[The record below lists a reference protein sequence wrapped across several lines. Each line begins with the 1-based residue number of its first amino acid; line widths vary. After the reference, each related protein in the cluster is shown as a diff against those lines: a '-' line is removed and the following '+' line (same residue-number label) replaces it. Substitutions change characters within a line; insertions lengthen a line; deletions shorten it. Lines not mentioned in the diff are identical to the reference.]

1 MSFAATSI
9 IVWWFLRPLIAA
21 NMLRIIGASLP
32 SLAAAP
38 SKRSGRP
45 WLLTCP
51 RSSGDDRGIDVREH
65 VLAHVLPVDRR
76 NDGAVLDR
84 HHEGR
89 RVHED
94 HGVAR
99 ALARAALHAR
109 VDARQG
115 RRVDR

>member
-45 WLLTCP
+45 WLNRYSCP
-51 RSSGDDRGIDVREH
+51 SSRDDGRSRSSRDDRRIDVREH

-94 HGVAR
+94 H
-99 ALARAALHAR
+99 
-109 VDARQG
+109 
-115 RRVDR
+115 

>member
-45 WLLTCP
+45 CTGYRRHHVMTSVSGP
-51 RSSGDDRGIDVREH
+51 RSSRDDRGIDVREH

-76 NDGAVLDR
+76 DDGAVLVGDD
-84 HHEGR
+84 EGR

-94 HGVAR
+94 H
-99 ALARAALHAR
+99 
-109 VDARQG
+109 
-115 RRVDR
+115 